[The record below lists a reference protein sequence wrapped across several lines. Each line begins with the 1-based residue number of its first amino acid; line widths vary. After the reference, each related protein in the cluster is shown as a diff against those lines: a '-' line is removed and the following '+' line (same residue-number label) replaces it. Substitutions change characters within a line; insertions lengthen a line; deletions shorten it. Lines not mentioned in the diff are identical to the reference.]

1 MSPHIRSFL
10 AAFFGGAAAIVLCRI
25 ASPDAPPWL
34 GALLAALAAVVVIVV
49 LGFHYRRL
57 RIPGG
62 SERAGDN
69 LYYLG
74 FLFTLISLMY
84 ALVELF
90 LVQGQDASLAE
101 RTYILIGN
109 FGIALL
115 STIAGILGRLIL
127 HDGSEDRRDPKE
139 TPRSRLSSSFSP
151 IASDSRRTAL
161 ESASASESLGKET
174 GIDRSDIDL
183 HSSVQRLR
191 AELRGAADALGHYN
205 RMTMHQ
211 AEHTRQHAERLGKE
225 FARRLE
231 TDAQAAV
238 TRTEDAHRDLVDHA
252 RAMGDAFEGRVKQ
265 TVDALAV
272 GFEQL
277 SSAGRMLSELS
288 TDVEQA
294 RGGVEVLGRTAK
306 AAATRLDDEAAGIRE
321 ASEVLVRTTHEQRT
335 VMAQSMEFTGTLS
348 EAVER
353 LGEISRS
360 LAEVPARMEQ
370 IRIVADSMNEAL
382 NAVVVGLDDKA
393 GEVARA
399 GDSLARSALQQ
410 RAAIERNREIGSAF
424 ATLSGQLES
433 VNESLAALPA
443 NAERARQS
451 MDAFGRD
458 VDDARGNIHLEARE
472 VIGAFETLA
481 RSVREQQEQIL
492 EAARAVNARLDSEAS
507 GWIRSFEELRIGFG
521 AVPRAASAL
530 AALVEQVESTT
541 RSLAEFSADMKQI
554 ERDGTA
560 PDDRARPAVSVPAR
574 ESEGSSPRRRG
585 VRIPRFRR
593 KT

>member
-10 AAFFGGAAAIVLCRI
+10 AAFFGGAGAIVLCRI
-25 ASPDAPPWL
+25 ASPDDPPWL
-34 GALLAALAAVVVIVV
+34 GALLAALAAVAVIVV

-57 RIPGG
+57 RVSEG

-90 LVQGQDASLAE
+90 IVQGQDASLAE

-115 STIAGILGRLIL
+115 STIAGILGRLVL
-127 HDGSEDRRDPKE
+127 HDGSEDRRDPRE
-139 TPRSRLSSSFSP
+139 TPRSRLSSSFP
-151 IASDSRRTAL
+151 PTMPAS
-161 ESASASESLGKET
+161 SAPLGREA
-174 GIDRSDIDL
+174 GIDRIENEL
-183 HSSVQRLR
+183 HSLVRRLR

-211 AEHTRQHAERLGKE
+211 AAHTRQHAERLGKE

-252 RAMGDAFEGRVKQ
+252 RAMGDAFEERVRQ
-265 TVDALAV
+265 TVDALAA

-277 SSAGRMLSELS
+277 SSAGRRLSELS

-306 AAATRLDDEAAGIRE
+306 AAAARLDDEAAGIRE
-321 ASEVLVRTTHEQRT
+321 AGEVLVRTTQEQRT
-335 VMAQSMEFTGTLS
+335 VMAQSMEFAGTLS
-348 EAVER
+348 TAVEQ

-360 LAEVPARMEQ
+360 LAEIPAKMEQ
-370 IRIVADSMNEAL
+370 TRIVADSMNEAL
-382 NAVVVGLDDKA
+382 NSVVVGLDDKA

-424 ATLSGQLES
+424 ANLAGQLES

-443 NAERARQS
+443 NIERARQS
-451 MDAFGRD
+451 MDAFGKD

-481 RSVREQQEQIL
+481 RGVREPQERIL
-492 EAARAVNARLDSEAS
+492 EAARTVNARLDSEAS

-541 RSLAEFSADMKQI
+541 RSLAEFSADMKRI

-560 PDDRARPAVSVPAR
+560 PDGRTRPVASVPAG

-585 VRIPRFRR
+585 VRIPRFGR